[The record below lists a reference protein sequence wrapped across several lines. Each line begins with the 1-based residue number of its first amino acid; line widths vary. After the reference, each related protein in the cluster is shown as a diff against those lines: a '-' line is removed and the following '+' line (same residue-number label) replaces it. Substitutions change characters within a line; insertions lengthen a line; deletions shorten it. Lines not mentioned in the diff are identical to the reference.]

1 MPLRILEIMTSFKVY
16 ANDVDYGRG
25 LFSLVVTKWN
35 TPPVGDPEETGTSV
49 MIGILSE
56 TFVGRRKVRLG

>member
-1 MPLRILEIMTSFKVY
+1 MTSFKVY

-49 MIGILSE
+49 RSRVLSE
-56 TFVGRRKVRLG
+56 TFVGVVP

>member
-16 ANDVDYGRG
+16 TNDVAYERG

-35 TPPVGDPEETGTSV
+35 TPPVGDREETGTSV
-49 MIGILSE
+49 MIGVLSE
-56 TFVGRRKVRLG
+56 TFVGVVP